1 DAFADRWRKK
11 FEASDPLLRVQLMRE
26 NRTELDKNLQGVHVL
41 SYMGG
46 TVSMLAA
53 TFIVFSA
60 LSMGVAERQR
70 TLAMLRAIG
79 MQRAQLGR
87 LVVGE
92 GLLLAAVGVIIGVPL
107 GLLWVLILSR
117 LP

>member
-1 DAFADRWRKK
+1 MIELKSGANADAFVERWRN
-11 FEASDPLLRVQLMRE
+11 EARRRSTRCCSVQLTRE
-26 NRTELDKNLQGVHVL
+26 NRDELDKNLQGIHVL
-41 SYMGG
+41 SYLGG

-79 MQRAQLGR
+79 MQRGR
-87 LVVGE
+87 SAGSSSSK
-92 GLLLAAVGVIIGVPL
+92 G
-107 GLLWVLILSR
+107 
-117 LP
+117 